1 MYAMGLVLCMG
12 PIWVKGRMMEPQLTS
27 ERNDTSPQALRA
39 QYEIYRRMSPGRK
52 LELVFQ
58 TCRTG
63 RELALAGLKMRH
75 PDATDEQLWR
85 LWARQHLGS
94 ELFEA
99 AYGAPR
105 K

>member
-1 MYAMGLVLCMG
+1 MMGS
-12 PIWVKGRMMEPQLTS
+12 QLTR
-27 ERNDTSPQALRA
+27 ERNDTSPEASRA
-39 QYEIYRRMSPGRK
+39 QYEIYRKMSPGQK

-58 TCRTG
+58 TFRAG

-85 LWARQHLGS
+85 LWARQHLGT

-99 AYGAPR
+99 AYEAPA

>member
-1 MYAMGLVLCMG
+1 MMGS
-12 PIWVKGRMMEPQLTS
+12 QLTR
-27 ERNDTSPQALRA
+27 ERNDTSLEASRA
-39 QYEIYRRMSPGRK
+39 QYDIYRKMSPGRK

-94 ELFEA
+94 ELFEG
-99 AYGAPR
+99 AYGAPTQ
-105 K
+105 